1 MSQKVSWSSC
11 PYILH
16 VHEKGDYEMRL
27 FGRNKI
33 EKARRTMREAL
44 AADKGFKQGYL
55 SNVAVV
61 LMDELDVEG
70 YEKRMEVADKILK
83 RIFD

>member
-1 MSQKVSWSSC
+1 MLQKISWSSR

-16 VHEKGDYEMRL
+16 VLEKGDYEMRL

-44 AADKGFKQGYL
+44 AVNEGFKQRYL
-55 SNVAVV
+55 SDVAAI
-61 LMDELDVEG
+61 LKDELGVPQD
-70 YEKRMEVADKILK
+70 KRMKIAGIILK